1 MSAPSK
7 FTGLI
12 LASGILKGD
21 PTTLV
26 LEALAPFSAS
36 VLSSDLMIVRDRFI
50 YSLLIEMSPDHQEA
64 IAEDLEKITAAGEID
79 VAYEFAAFTPLSQ
92 SDSSSAIYEIN
103 LVAAKFSPARLFEI
117 GSLFNKN
124 GTLVD
129 VDITSTEISSAA
141 RYVVQCSDSE
151 KDSLKRAIDEYSEVH
166 KIGSSL
172 LAKDAKR
179 YGNDCVLLDMDS
191 TFINEEVID
200 ILAELAGLGAE
211 VSAITER
218 AMQGELDFAQSLRER
233 VALFAGKSAGILQS
247 ARDRITLTNGAKELV
262 KAVQATGG
270 RIGVVSGGFHDVIDD
285 FLAPLN
291 LNLVIANRFEIID
304 GLFTGKISGPI
315 VDRERK
321 ATVLREFSA
330 GSNRSIA
337 IGDGAND
344 GAMLEAAD
352 IGIAFCA
359 KPALA
364 KIADINIYSR
374 NLQVVLPLIGY

>member
-1 MSAPSK
+1 VSAPYK

-21 PTTLV
+21 PTVVV

-64 IAEDLEKITAAGEID
+64 IAEDLEKITATGEID

-92 SDSSSAIYEIN
+92 LDKSSALYEIN
-103 LVAAKFSPARLFEI
+103 LVAAKFSPAHLFEI
-117 GSLFNKN
+117 ASLFNKN
-124 GTLVD
+124 GTIVE
-129 VDITSTEISSAA
+129 VDITSTEISSVA
-141 RYVVQCSDSE
+141 RYLVKCSDSE
-151 KDSLKRAIDEYSEVH
+151 KDSLKRAIAEYSDVH

-172 LAKDAKR
+172 LAKDTKR

-200 ILAELAGLGAE
+200 VLAELAGLGSE

-218 AMQGELDFAQSLRER
+218 AMQGELDFAQSLTER
-233 VALFAGKSAGILQS
+233 VALFAGKSADILQS
-247 ARDRITLTNGAKELV
+247 ARERITLTNGVQELV

-285 FLAPLN
+285 FLAPLK
-291 LNLVIANRFEIID
+291 LNLVNANRFEIID

-321 ATVLREFSA
+321 ATVLREFSV

-364 KIADINIYSR
+364 KIADTKIYIR
-374 NLQVVLPLIGY
+374 DLQAVLPLIGY

>member
-1 MSAPSK
+1 VSAPSK

-12 LASGILKGD
+12 LASGILQGD
-21 PTTLV
+21 PTVVV

-92 SDSSSAIYEIN
+92 NDSSSTLYEIN
-103 LVAAKFSPARLFEI
+103 LVAAKFSPAHLFEI

-129 VDITSTEISSAA
+129 VDIISTEISSVA
-141 RYVVQCSDSE
+141 RYIVKCSDTE
-151 KDSLKRAIDEYSEVH
+151 IDSLKKTIDEYSEMQKFGASVF
-166 KIGSSL
+166 
-172 LAKDAKR
+172 AKDTKR
-179 YGNDCVLLDMDS
+179 NGNDCVLLDMDS

-200 ILAELAGLGAE
+200 ILAELAGLGSE

-233 VALFAGKSAGILQS
+233 VALFAGKSSDILQS
-247 ARDRITLTNGAKELV
+247 ARDRITLTTGVKELV
-262 KAVQATGG
+262 KAVQESGG
-270 RIGVVSGGFHDVIDD
+270 RIGVVSGGFHDVIDE
-285 FLAPLN
+285 FLAPLK
-291 LNLVIANRFEIID
+291 LNLIIANRFEIID
-304 GLFTGKISGPI
+304 GLFTGKIAGPI

-321 ATVLREFSA
+321 AEVLRDFSA

>member
-1 MSAPSK
+1 VSAPSK

-12 LASGILKGD
+12 LASGILQGD
-21 PTTLV
+21 PIVVV

-50 YSLLIEMSPDHQEA
+50 YSLLIEISPDHQEA

-79 VAYEFAAFTPLSQ
+79 VAYEFATFTPLSQ
-92 SDSSSAIYEIN
+92 NGSSSTLYEIN
-103 LVAAKFSPARLFEI
+103 LVAAKFSPAHLFEI
-117 GSLFNKN
+117 ASLLNRN
-124 GTLVD
+124 DTLID
-129 VDITSTEISSAA
+129 LAITSTEISSVA
-141 RYVVQCSDSE
+141 RYIVKCSDTE
-151 KDSLKRAIDEYSEVH
+151 IDSLKKTIDEYSEVQ
-166 KIGSSL
+166 KFGASVF
-172 LAKDAKR
+172 AKDTKR
-179 YGNDCVLLDMDS
+179 SGNDCVLLDMDS

-200 ILAELAGLGAE
+200 ILAELAGLGPE

-233 VALFAGKSAGILQS
+233 VALFAGKSSDILQS
-247 ARDRITLTNGAKELV
+247 ARDRITLTTGVKELV
-262 KAVQATGG
+262 KAVQDSGG
-270 RIGVVSGGFHDVIDD
+270 RIGVVSGGFHDVIDE
-285 FLAPLN
+285 FLAPLK

-304 GLFTGKISGPI
+304 GLFTGKIAGPI

-321 ATVLREFSA
+321 AEVLRDFSA

>member
-1 MSAPSK
+1 VSAPSK

-21 PTTLV
+21 PTVVV

-50 YSLLIEMSPDHQEA
+50 YSLLIEISPDHQEA
-64 IAEDLEKITAAGEID
+64 ITEDLEKITAAGDVD

-92 SDSSSAIYEIN
+92 IDETSSLYEIN
-103 LVAAKFSPARLFEI
+103 LVAAKFSPAHLFEI
-117 GSLFNKN
+117 ASLFNKN
-124 GTLVD
+124 GTLID
-129 VDITSTEISSAA
+129 VAITSTEISSAA
-141 RYVVQCSDSE
+141 RYIVRCSDAE
-151 KDSLKRAIDEYSEVH
+151 IDSLKKAIDEYSEMH
-166 KIGSSL
+166 KIGSSVL
-172 LAKDAKR
+172 PIDSKR

-200 ILAELAGLGAE
+200 VLAELAGLGSE

-218 AMQGELDFAQSLRER
+218 AMQGELDFAQSLTER
-233 VALFAGKSAGILQS
+233 VALFAGKSADILQS
-247 ARDRITLTNGAKELV
+247 ARKRITLTNGAQELV
-262 KAVQATGG
+262 KAIQATGG
-270 RIGVVSGGFHDVIDD
+270 KIGVVSGGFHDVIDD
-285 FLAPLN
+285 FLAPLK
-291 LNLVIANRFEIID
+291 LNYVVANRFEIVD

-321 ATVLREFSA
+321 AAVLREFST
-330 GSNRSIA
+330 GSSRSIA

-344 GAMLEAAD
+344 GSMLEAAD

-359 KPALA
+359 KPALV
-364 KIADINIYSR
+364 KIADTKIYIR
-374 NLQVVLPLIGY
+374 DLQAVLPLIGY

>member
-21 PTTLV
+21 PTVVV

-64 IAEDLEKITAAGEID
+64 IAEDLEKITATGEID
-79 VAYEFAAFTPLSQ
+79 VAYEFAAFTPLSRMAR
-92 SDSSSAIYEIN
+92 SSALYEIN
-103 LVAAKFSPARLFEI
+103 LVAAKLSPAHLFEI
-117 GSLFNKN
+117 ASLFNKN

-141 RYVVQCSDSE
+141 RYIVRCSDSE
-151 KDSLKRAIDEYSEVH
+151 KDSLKRAINEYSEEH

-200 ILAELAGLGAE
+200 ILAELAGLGSE

-218 AMQGELDFAQSLRER
+218 AMQGELDFAQSLKER
-233 VALFAGKSAGILQS
+233 VALFAGQSADILQS
-247 ARDRITLTNGAKELV
+247 ARDRITLTNGAQELV

-285 FLAPLN
+285 FLAPLE

-304 GLFTGKISGPI
+304 GLLTGKISGPI

-321 ATVLREFSA
+321 AAVLREFSA

-359 KPALA
+359 KPALV
-364 KIADINIYSR
+364 KIADTKIYIR
-374 NLQVVLPLIGY
+374 DLQVVLPLIGY

>member
-1 MSAPSK
+1 VSAPSK

-21 PTTLV
+21 PTVVV

-50 YSLLIEMSPDHQEA
+50 YSLLIEISPDHQEA

-92 SDSSSAIYEIN
+92 NDSSSTLYEIN
-103 LVAAKFSPARLFEI
+103 LVAAKFSPAHLFEI
-117 GSLFNKN
+117 ASLFNRN

-141 RYVVQCSDSE
+141 RYIVKCSDTE
-151 KDSLKRAIDEYSEVH
+151 IDSLKKTIDEYSEMQKFGASVF
-166 KIGSSL
+166 
-172 LAKDAKR
+172 AKDAKR

-200 ILAELAGLGAE
+200 ILAELAGLGSE
-211 VSAITER
+211 VSVITER
-218 AMQGELDFAQSLRER
+218 AMQGELDFAQSLTER
-233 VALFAGKSAGILQS
+233 VALFAGKSADILQS
-247 ARDRITLTNGAKELV
+247 ARERITLTNGAQELV

-270 RIGVVSGGFHDVIDD
+270 RIGVVSGGFHDVIDE
-285 FLAPLN
+285 FLAPLK

-374 NLQVVLPLIGY
+374 NLQVVLPLIGR

>member
-12 LASGILKGD
+12 LASGILKDD
-21 PTTLV
+21 PTVVV

-79 VAYEFAAFTPLSQ
+79 VAYEFSAFTPFSQ
-92 SDSSSAIYEIN
+92 NDRSSDLYEIN
-103 LVAAKFSPARLFEI
+103 LVAAKFSPALLFEI
-117 GSLFNKN
+117 ASLFNKN
-124 GTLVD
+124 GTLLD
-129 VDITSTEISSAA
+129 VNITSRGISSVA
-141 RYVVQCSDSE
+141 RYIVRCSDAQI
-151 KDSLKRAIDEYSEVH
+151 DSLKGAIDEYSELH
-166 KIGSSL
+166 RIGSSL

-200 ILAELAGLGAE
+200 ILAELAGLGSE

-233 VALFAGKSAGILQS
+233 VSLFAGKSSDILQS

-262 KAVQATGG
+262 KVVQESGG
-270 RIGVVSGGFHDVIDD
+270 RIGVVSGGFHDVIDE
-285 FLAPLN
+285 FLAPLK
-291 LNLVIANRFEIID
+291 LDLIIANRFEIVD
-304 GLFTGKISGPI
+304 ELFTGKISGPI

-321 ATVLREFSA
+321 AEVLREFSA
-330 GSNRSIA
+330 GANRSIA

-344 GAMLEAAD
+344 AAMLEAAD

-364 KIADINIYSR
+364 KIADLNIYSR
-374 NLQVVLPLIGY
+374 DLQEVLPLIGY

>member
-1 MSAPSK
+1 VSAPSK

-21 PTTLV
+21 PTVVV

-50 YSLLIEMSPDHQEA
+50 YSLLIEISPDHQEA
-64 IAEDLEKITAAGEID
+64 ITEDLEKITAAGDVD

-92 SDSSSAIYEIN
+92 IDETSSLYEIN
-103 LVAAKFSPARLFEI
+103 LVAAKFSPAHLFEI
-117 GSLFNKN
+117 ASLFNKN
-124 GTLVD
+124 GSLID
-129 VDITSTEISSAA
+129 VAITSTEISSAA
-141 RYVVQCSDSE
+141 RYIVRCSDAE
-151 KDSLKRAIDEYSEVH
+151 IDSLKKAIDEYSEMH
-166 KIGSSL
+166 KIGSSVL
-172 LAKDAKR
+172 PIDSKR

-200 ILAELAGLGAE
+200 VLAELAGLGSE

-218 AMQGELDFAQSLRER
+218 AMQGELDFAQSLTER
-233 VALFAGKSAGILQS
+233 VALFAGKSADILQS
-247 ARDRITLTNGAKELV
+247 ARKRITLTNGAQELV
-262 KAVQATGG
+262 KAIQATGG
-270 RIGVVSGGFHDVIDD
+270 KIGVVSGGFHDVIDD
-285 FLAPLN
+285 FLAPLK
-291 LNLVIANRFEIID
+291 LNHVVANRFEIVD

-321 ATVLREFSA
+321 AAVLREFST
-330 GSNRSIA
+330 GSSRSIA

-359 KPALA
+359 KPALV
-364 KIADINIYSR
+364 KIAGTKIYIR
-374 NLQVVLPLIGY
+374 DLQAVLPLIGY

>member
-1 MSAPSK
+1 VSAPSK

-21 PTTLV
+21 PTILV

-50 YSLLIEMSPDHQEA
+50 YSLLIEISPDHQEA
-64 IAEDLEKITAAGEID
+64 IAEDLETITATGEID

-92 SDSSSAIYEIN
+92 NDSSSAIYEIN
-103 LVAAKFSPARLFEI
+103 LVAAKFSPAQLFDI
-117 GSLFNKN
+117 TSLFNRN
-124 GTLVD
+124 STLID
-129 VDITSTEISSAA
+129 VAITSTEISSSA
-141 RYVVQCSDSE
+141 RYIVRCSNSE
-151 KDSLKRAIDEYSEVH
+151 KDSLQMAIDEYFETH

-270 RIGVVSGGFHDVIDD
+270 RIGVVSGGFHDVIDE

-359 KPALA
+359 KPALS

-374 NLQVVLPLIGY
+374 DLQQVLPLIGY

>member
-12 LASGILKGD
+12 LASGILQGD
-21 PTTLV
+21 PTVVV

-36 VLSSDLMIVRDRFI
+36 VLSSDIMIVRDRFI

-79 VAYEFAAFTPLSQ
+79 VAYEFAAFTTLSQ
-92 SDSSSAIYEIN
+92 NDSSSTLYEIN
-103 LVAAKFSPARLFEI
+103 LVATKFSPAHLFEI
-117 GSLFNKN
+117 ASLFNKY

-129 VDITSTEISSAA
+129 VDIISTEISSVA
-141 RYVVQCSDSE
+141 RYIVKCSDTE
-151 KDSLKRAIDEYSEVH
+151 IDSLKRAVDEYSEVQ
-166 KIGSSL
+166 KFGASVV
-172 LAKDAKR
+172 AKDSKR
-179 YGNDCVLLDMDS
+179 NGNDCVLLDMDS

-200 ILAELAGLGAE
+200 ILAELAGLGSE

-233 VALFAGKSAGILQS
+233 VALFAGKSSDILQS
-247 ARDRITLTNGAKELV
+247 ARDRITLTTGVKELV
-262 KAVQATGG
+262 KAVQESGG
-270 RIGVVSGGFHDVIDD
+270 RIGVVSGGFHDVIDE

-291 LNLVIANRFEIID
+291 LNLIIANRFEIID
-304 GLFTGKISGPI
+304 GLFTGKIAGPI

-321 ATVLREFSA
+321 AEVLRDFSA

>member
-21 PTTLV
+21 PTVVV

-50 YSLLIEMSPDHQEA
+50 YSLLIEISPDHQEA
-64 IAEDLEKITAAGEID
+64 IAEDLEKITAAGDVD

-92 SDSSSAIYEIN
+92 IDETSSLYEIN
-103 LVAAKFSPARLFEI
+103 LVAAKFSPAHLFEI
-117 GSLFNKN
+117 ASLFNKN
-124 GTLVD
+124 GTLID
-129 VDITSTEISSAA
+129 VAITSTEISSAA
-141 RYVVQCSDSE
+141 RYIVRCSDAE
-151 KDSLKRAIDEYSEVH
+151 IDSLKKAIDEYSEMH
-166 KIGSSL
+166 KIGSSVL
-172 LAKDAKR
+172 PIDSKR

-200 ILAELAGLGAE
+200 VLAELAGLGSE

-218 AMQGELDFAQSLRER
+218 AMQGELDFAQSLTER
-233 VALFAGKSAGILQS
+233 VALFAGKSADILQS
-247 ARDRITLTNGAKELV
+247 ARKRITLTNGAQELV
-262 KAVQATGG
+262 KAIQATGG
-270 RIGVVSGGFHDVIDD
+270 RIGVVSGGFHDVIDE
-285 FLAPLN
+285 FLAPLKI
-291 LNLVIANRFEIID
+291 NLVVANRFEIVD

-321 ATVLREFSA
+321 ATVLREFST
-330 GSNRSIA
+330 GSSRSIA

-364 KIADINIYSR
+364 KIADINIYIR
-374 NLQVVLPLIGY
+374 DLQAVLPLIGH

>member
-1 MSAPSK
+1 
-7 FTGLI
+7 
-12 LASGILKGD
+12 
-21 PTTLV
+21 
-26 LEALAPFSAS
+26 
-36 VLSSDLMIVRDRFI
+36 
-50 YSLLIEMSPDHQEA
+50 LLIEISPDHQEA

-79 VAYEFAAFTPLSQ
+79 VAYEFAAFSPLSEM
-92 SDSSSAIYEIN
+92 DRSSALYEIN
-103 LVAAKFSPARLFEI
+103 LVAAKFSPAHLFEI

-129 VDITSTEISSAA
+129 VDIISTEISSVA
-141 RYVVQCSDSE
+141 RYIVKCSDTE
-151 KDSLKRAIDEYSEVH
+151 IDSLKRAVDEYSEVQ
-166 KIGSSL
+166 KFGASVV
-172 LAKDAKR
+172 AKDSKR
-179 YGNDCVLLDMDS
+179 NGNDCVLLDMDS

-200 ILAELAGLGAE
+200 ILAELAGLGSE

-233 VALFAGKSAGILQS
+233 VALFAGKSSDILQS
-247 ARDRITLTNGAKELV
+247 ARDRITLTTGVKELV
-262 KAVQATGG
+262 KAVQESGG
-270 RIGVVSGGFHDVIDD
+270 RIGVVSGGFHDVIDE

-291 LNLVIANRFEIID
+291 LNLIIANRFEIID
-304 GLFTGKISGPI
+304 GLFTGKIAGPI

-321 ATVLREFSA
+321 AEVLRDFSA

>member
-1 MSAPSK
+1 VSAPSK

-12 LASGILKGD
+12 LASGILQGD
-21 PTTLV
+21 PTVVV

-64 IAEDLEKITAAGEID
+64 IAEDLEKITATGEID
-79 VAYEFAAFTPLSQ
+79 VAYEFAAFTPLSRMAR
-92 SDSSSAIYEIN
+92 SSALYEIN
-103 LVAAKFSPARLFEI
+103 LVAAKLSPAHLFEI
-117 GSLFNKN
+117 ASLFNKN

-141 RYVVQCSDSE
+141 RYIVRCSDSE
-151 KDSLKRAIDEYSEVH
+151 KDSLKRAINEYSEEH

-179 YGNDCVLLDMDS
+179 YGNDCVLLDVDS

-200 ILAELAGLGAE
+200 ILAELAGLGSE

-233 VALFAGKSAGILQS
+233 VALFAGKSADILQS
-247 ARDRITLTNGAKELV
+247 ARKRITLTNGAQELV
-262 KAVQATGG
+262 KAIQATGG
-270 RIGVVSGGFHDVIDD
+270 KIGVVSGGFHDVIDD

-330 GSNRSIA
+330 GSSRSIA

-344 GAMLEAAD
+344 GAMLETAD

-374 NLQVVLPLIGY
+374 NLQVVLPLIGR

>member
-1 MSAPSK
+1 VSAPSK

-12 LASGILKGD
+12 LASGILQGD
-21 PTTLV
+21 PTVVV
-26 LEALAPFSAS
+26 LETLAPFSAS

-92 SDSSSAIYEIN
+92 NDSSSTLYEIN
-103 LVAAKFSPARLFEI
+103 LVAAKFSPAHLFEI
-117 GSLFNKN
+117 ASLFNRN
-124 GTLVD
+124 GTLID
-129 VDITSTEISSAA
+129 LAITSTEISSVA
-141 RYVVQCSDSE
+141 RYIVKCSDTE
-151 KDSLKRAIDEYSEVH
+151 IDSLKKTIDEYSEMQKFGASVF
-166 KIGSSL
+166 
-172 LAKDAKR
+172 AKDAKR

-200 ILAELAGLGAE
+200 ILAELAGLGSE

-218 AMQGELDFAQSLRER
+218 AMQGELDFAQSLTER
-233 VALFAGKSAGILQS
+233 VALFAGKSADILQS
-247 ARDRITLTNGAKELV
+247 ARDRITLTNGAQELV

-285 FLAPLN
+285 FLAPLK

-352 IGIAFCA
+352 IGIALCA

>member
-21 PTTLV
+21 PTLVV

-50 YSLLIEMSPDHQEA
+50 YSLLIEISPDHQEA

-92 SDSSSAIYEIN
+92 NDSSSALHEIN
-103 LVAAKFSPARLFEI
+103 LVAAKFSPAQLFEI
-117 GSLFNKN
+117 ASLFNRN
-124 GTLVD
+124 STLID
-129 VDITSTEISSAA
+129 VAITSTEISSVA
-141 RYVVQCSDSE
+141 RYIVKCADAE
-151 KDSLKRAIDEYSEVH
+151 LDSLKKAIDEYSEIH
-166 KIGSSL
+166 KIASSV
-172 LAKDAKR
+172 LAKNAKR

-200 ILAELAGLGAE
+200 ILAELAGLGPE

-218 AMQGELDFAQSLRER
+218 AMQGELDFTQSLRER
-233 VALFAGKSAGILQS
+233 VALFAGKSADIMQS
-247 ARDRITLTNGAKELV
+247 ARDRITLTTGAKELV
-262 KAVQATGG
+262 KTVQESGG
-270 RIGVVSGGFHDVIDD
+270 RIGVVSGGFHDVIDE
-285 FLAPLN
+285 FLAPLK

-304 GLFTGKISGPI
+304 GLFTGKIAGPI

-321 ATVLREFSA
+321 AEVLREFSA

-364 KIADINIYSR
+364 EIADINIYSR
-374 NLQVVLPLIGY
+374 NLQVVLPLIGS

>member
-21 PTTLV
+21 PTVVV

-50 YSLLIEMSPDHQEA
+50 YSLLIEISPDHQEA

-92 SDSSSAIYEIN
+92 IDETSSLYEIN
-103 LVAAKFSPARLFEI
+103 LVAAKFSPAHLFEI
-117 GSLFNKN
+117 ASLFNKN
-124 GTLVD
+124 GTLID
-129 VDITSTEISSAA
+129 VAITSTEISSAA
-141 RYVVQCSDSE
+141 RYIVRCSDAE
-151 KDSLKRAIDEYSEVH
+151 IDSLKKAIDEYSEMH
-166 KIGSSL
+166 KIGSSVL
-172 LAKDAKR
+172 PIDSKR

-200 ILAELAGLGAE
+200 VLAELAGLGSE

-218 AMQGELDFAQSLRER
+218 AMQGELDFAQSLTER
-233 VALFAGKSAGILQS
+233 VALFAGKSADILQS
-247 ARDRITLTNGAKELV
+247 ARKRITLTNGAQELV
-262 KAVQATGG
+262 KAIQATGG
-270 RIGVVSGGFHDVIDD
+270 KIGVVSGGFHDVIDD
-285 FLAPLN
+285 FLAPLK
-291 LNLVIANRFEIID
+291 LNHVVANRFEIVD

-321 ATVLREFSA
+321 AAVLREFST
-330 GSNRSIA
+330 GSSRSIA

-359 KPALA
+359 KPALV
-364 KIADINIYSR
+364 KIAGTKIYIR
-374 NLQVVLPLIGY
+374 DLQAVLPLIGY

>member
-12 LASGILKGD
+12 LASGILQGD
-21 PTTLV
+21 PTVVV
-26 LEALAPFSAS
+26 LETLAPFSAS

-92 SDSSSAIYEIN
+92 NDSSSTLYEIN
-103 LVAAKFSPARLFEI
+103 LVAAKFSPAHLFEI
-117 GSLFNKN
+117 ASLFNRN
-124 GTLVD
+124 GTLID
-129 VDITSTEISSAA
+129 LAITSTEISSVA
-141 RYVVQCSDSE
+141 RYIVKCSDTE
-151 KDSLKRAIDEYSEVH
+151 IDSLKKTIDEYSEMQKFGASVF
-166 KIGSSL
+166 
-172 LAKDAKR
+172 AKDAKR

-200 ILAELAGLGAE
+200 ILAELAGLGSE

-218 AMQGELDFAQSLRER
+218 AMQGELDFAQSLTER
-233 VALFAGKSAGILQS
+233 VALFAGKSADILQS
-247 ARDRITLTNGAKELV
+247 ARDRITLTNGAQELV

-285 FLAPLN
+285 FLAPLK

-352 IGIAFCA
+352 IGIALCA